1 MSELALNPRQLE
13 KLLATLI
20 PAKEPVLIQGAPGV
34 GKSDI
39 VTQAATQAG
48 ADIIISHPVVS
59 DPTDFKGLP
68 GIVYDQPQPF
78 GGINPHTSG
87 QAHAEF
93 LPFGELRQAVEADKP
108 TVFFIDDIGQAPP
121 AVQAAAMQLILARRV
136 NGHRVSEHICFVAA
150 TNRRQDRAGVSGL
163 LEPVKSRFSTIV
175 ELQPDL
181 DSWCNWA
188 LSNNMPTELISFI
201 RFRPNLLHDFKP
213 SVDLNNSPCPRTVAN
228 VGRLLNLGIA
238 GELEYPTIAGAAG
251 EAFAAEFL
259 GFLRICRNL
268 PNIDQILLDPNAGEV
283 PTDPATLYAL
293 CGALSRKTSDTTI
306 DRVVTYCDRL
316 PAEFSV
322 LLMRDAV
329 KLSPTVTS
337 SRGFITWA
345 TKHSD
350 LLI

>member
-1 MSELALNPRQLE
+1 MSEIALNPKQLE
-13 KLLATLI
+13 TLLATMI
-20 PAKEPVLIQGAPGV
+20 PAREPVLIQGAPGV

-39 VTQAATQAG
+39 VTQAAKAAG
-48 ADIIISHPVVS
+48 ADLIITHPVVS
-59 DPTDFKGLP
+59 DPVDFKGLP
-68 GIVYDQPQPF
+68 GIVND
-78 GGINPHTSG
+78 
-87 QAHAEF
+87 AAEF
-93 LPFGELRQAVEADKP
+93 LPFGELRQAVEATRP
-108 TVFFIDDIGQAPP
+108 TLFFLDDLGQAPP
-121 AVQAAAMQLILARRV
+121 ATQAAAMQLILARRV
-136 NGHRVSEHICFVAA
+136 NGHKVSDHVCFIGA

-163 LEPVKSRFSTIV
+163 LEPVKSRFTTIV

-188 LSNNMPTELISFI
+188 LSNNMPTELISFV

-213 SVDLNNSPCPRTVAN
+213 SPDLFNSPCPRTVAN
-228 VGRLLNLGIA
+228 VGRILNLGIA
-238 GELEYPTIAGAAG
+238 QELEYPVIAGAAG

-268 PNIDQILLDPNAGEV
+268 PNPDAILMNPQAGEV

-293 CGALSRKTSDTTI
+293 CGALSRKASDNTI
-306 DRVVTYCDRL
+306 DRLAEYCDRL

-329 KLSPTVTS
+329 KLAPTVTS
-337 SRGFITWA
+337 SRGFVRWA
-345 TKHSD
+345 ANHSS